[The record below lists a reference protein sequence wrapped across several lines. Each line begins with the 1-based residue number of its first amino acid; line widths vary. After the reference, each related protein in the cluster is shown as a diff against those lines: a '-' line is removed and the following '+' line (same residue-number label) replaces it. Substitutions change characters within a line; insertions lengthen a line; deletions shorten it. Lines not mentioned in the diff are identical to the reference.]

1 MGYAFVQLDSMD
13 SVENA
18 LYHFAKTPRKFL
30 FKGRGLKLDRYK
42 HRQKSKATVVEQSID
57 SDSSGAINFHI
68 TNVHYGTFIMGAAMK
83 KITGANTANDY
94 GLIAHRLVDNEHNIR
109 FRLRIDTQK
118 REISII
124 VSYGSLS
131 MSGFTVD
138 LAFTWPFGA

>member
-1 MGYAFVQLDSMD
+1 MDSVD

-18 LYHFAKTPRKFL
+18 LYDFEKTPQKFV

-42 HRQKSKATVVEQSID
+42 PRQKSKVTVTEQSVD
-57 SDSSGAINFHI
+57 NDASSVANFDI
-68 TNVHYGTFIMGAAMK
+68 TNVHYGTFIMGAAMN

-94 GLIAHRLVDNEHNIR
+94 GLIAHRLVNNEHNIR
-109 FRLRIDTQK
+109 FRLQINIQK

-124 VSYGSLS
+124 VSYGSMS
-131 MSGFTVD
+131 MFGSTVN